1 MVFRPYG
8 AGNPQIIK
16 FGRNPAIEMIRQE
29 RHGVSFYACPDF
41 AWTGA
46 AHGFSTRLGG
56 VSPAPMDSLNL
67 GANRGDNPAN
77 VRENFSRFC
86 AAIGTDVNALV
97 KNHQIHSDI
106 IRPVTQD
113 DILDDPATPGVFQA
127 DGLVTDVPG
136 VCLTIFS
143 GDCIPIL
150 FYDPARRCIA
160 AAHAGWRGT
169 AIGIAARAAEAMVR
183 DYGCKA
189 EHLLAA
195 IGPGIAPCC
204 FETHADVPDG
214 LRAGLGADAEPF
226 IRPLPKP
233 GKFSV
238 DLKGANARWL
248 ERSGLKR
255 EHIAICPACTACNL
269 DVFWSHRVQGGLRGS
284 MAAMI
289 QLL

>member
-1 MVFRPYG
+1 MD
-8 AGNPQIIK
+8 I
-16 FGRNPAIEMIRQE
+16 IRQE
-29 RHGVSFYACPDF
+29 RHGVSFYACPDP
-41 AWTGA
+41 AWAGA

-56 VSPAPMDSLNL
+56 MSPAPMDSLNL
-67 GANRGDNPAN
+67 GANRGDDPAN

-86 AAIGTDVNALV
+86 AAIGTDPNVLV

-106 IRPVTQD
+106 IRPVTRAD
-113 DILDDPATPGVFQA
+113 VMPSPEAPGTFEA
-127 DGLVTDVPG
+127 DGLITDQPG

-150 FYDPARRCIA
+150 LCDPVRRCIA

-169 AIGIAARAAEAMVR
+169 ALGIAARAVEAMVR
-183 DYGCKA
+183 DYGCQA
-189 EHLLAA
+189 DNILAA
-195 IGPGIAPCC
+195 IGPGIGPCC
-204 FETHADVPDG
+204 FETHTDVPDG

-226 IRPLPKP
+226 IRPLSKE

-248 ERSGLKR
+248 ERAGVR
-255 EHIAICPACTACNL
+255 PERIAICSACTACNL
-269 DVFWSHRVQGGLRGS
+269 DEFWSHRVQGNQRGS